1 MSDFKLSHYRNQF
14 KDILNEFNFSEK
26 KRLIKKINEK
36 LLSLYNRNKGKDY
49 LHTLE
54 YLKKIPHKHEDN
66 SISRILYL
74 FRNII
79 LKETIKEDRKKS
91 LKN

>member
-1 MSDFKLSHYRNQF
+1 MSDFKVSHYRNQF
-14 KDILNEFNFSEK
+14 KDILSEFNFCEK

-54 YLKKIPHKHEDN
+54 YLKKIPYKHEDN
-66 SISRILYL
+66 SINRILYL

-79 LKETIKEDRKKS
+79 LKEMIKEERNEKVI
-91 LKN
+91 

>member
-1 MSDFKLSHYRNQF
+1 MSDFKLSDYRNQF
-14 KDILNEFNFSEK
+14 KDILREFNFSEK
-26 KRLIKKINEK
+26 KKLIKKTNEK
-36 LLSLYNRNKGKDY
+36 LLSLYNRNKGRDY

-54 YLKKIPHKHEDN
+54 YLKKVPYKHEDN

-79 LKETIKEDRKKS
+79 LKEKIKEE
-91 LKN
+91 KNEKII